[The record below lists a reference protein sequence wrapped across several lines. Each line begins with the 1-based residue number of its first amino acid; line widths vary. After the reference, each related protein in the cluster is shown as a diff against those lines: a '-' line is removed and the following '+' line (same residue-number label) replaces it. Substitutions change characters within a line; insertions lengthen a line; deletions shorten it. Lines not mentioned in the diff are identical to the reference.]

1 MTSLNN
7 PERIGS
13 QVVRTQRAGADNL
26 GMRYKDSPK
35 EEDSDKVLVTVGEA
49 ARRLSLSRTYTYA
62 LVMSGEL
69 ESLTFGKARRVP
81 VKALDEFVEARRAA
95 RGY

>member
-1 MTSLNN
+1 
-7 PERIGS
+7 
-13 QVVRTQRAGADNL
+13 
-26 GMRYKDSPK
+26 MRYKNPPK
-35 EEDSDKVLVTVGEA
+35 EDDSDKVMLTVNEA

-69 ESLTFGKARRVP
+69 ESLTFGKARRIP
-81 VKALDEFVEARRAA
+81 VKALDEFVEARRAE